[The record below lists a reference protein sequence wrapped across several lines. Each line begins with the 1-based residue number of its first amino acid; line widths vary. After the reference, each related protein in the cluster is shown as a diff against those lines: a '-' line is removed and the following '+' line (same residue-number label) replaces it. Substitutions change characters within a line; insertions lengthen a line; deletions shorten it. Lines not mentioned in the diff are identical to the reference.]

1 MRVVT
6 ADEFRMFPANGK
18 QQTAELNSAAKFPRA
33 ELLSRPLSD
42 PPRCHA
48 LSLSVLSLSGSSLSL
63 CLSCPLHPPQSDRT
77 LVQRGGGCGVAH
89 IRV

>member
-33 ELLSRPLSD
+33 EHLSLPLSD

-48 LSLSVLSLSGSSLSL
+48 LSL
-63 CLSCPLHPPQSDRT
+63 CLSVSPAHLHPPQSDRT